1 MKLQIG
7 LPLMF
12 IGRSTIFVYA
22 NGVNITNNIN
32 ISHNKDYVEI
42 IKILINMIK
51 NLNHVTFALNI
62 KNLTIFTYYKTT
74 PLSWYHRCSR
84 NWKYILLHC
93 LFSSEGPH
101 TPKNLTT
108 KLSAMLTYKA
118 PNSIWI
124 CYDKPFS
131 LLSYAQS
138 SCGLSLKFY
147 KVVTRK

>member
-22 NGVNITNNIN
+22 NGVNITNNIS

-62 KNLTIFTYYKTT
+62 KNLTTFTYYKTT
-74 PLSWYHRCSR
+74 PLSWYHMCSR
-84 NWKYILLHC
+84 N
-93 LFSSEGPH
+93 
-101 TPKNLTT
+101 
-108 KLSAMLTYKA
+108 
-118 PNSIWI
+118 
-124 CYDKPFS
+124 
-131 LLSYAQS
+131 
-138 SCGLSLKFY
+138 
-147 KVVTRK
+147 